1 MFESIRKHSK
11 IVMIVLFLL
20 IIPSFVLFG
29 VDGYRQSM
37 SASATVATVDGHDIT
52 QGDWD
57 AAHRQ
62 NIERMRAQSPNVDP
76 RLLDSP
82 EARYSSL
89 ERLVRERVLRIAA
102 EQKRILPSD
111 ARLARTLHDDPG
123 VAALRGPDGKLDMAQ
138 YREALQRQG
147 MTPEMY
153 ESSVRSELALRQIID
168 SVQATAF
175 ASTGQA
181 NAALDPFFEKRTIQV
196 AQFKPQ
202 DFTAKVS
209 LTDADLQA
217 YYQQHQ
223 QQFRV
228 QEQAD
233 VEYLVLDL
241 ESIKK
246 TIVPTEADLRTYYE
260 QNQAKLAGQEERRAS
275 HILLTVAKDA
285 PAAERDKAKAKAD
298 ELLAAA
304 RKNPAQF
311 AELARK
317 NSQDPGSAANGG
329 DLDFF
334 ARGAMVKP
342 FEDAAF
348 AMKKGEISDVVASDF
363 GYHIIM
369 LTDIK
374 APKVR
379 TFAEMRPELEAEYRQ
394 QQAQAKF
401 SEAAETFTNTVYE
414 QAESLQPAAERLK
427 LTVRTAANVAR
438 TPAPGAVGALAN
450 PRLLEAL
457 FSADAIEKKRNTEA
471 IEIGPNQLAAARI
484 VRHTP
489 AQTPAFE
496 AVEARV
502 RELAT
507 AQRAAELARKDG
519 EAKLAAWKA
528 DPAKA
533 SLPAAVTV
541 SRSDPQ
547 QQPRAVVDAAM
558 RVAAAPLPGF
568 EGVDLGAEGY
578 AVVRVNKVEARQPA
592 TGDNQARDR
601 AQVVQ
606 WWSSAEGA
614 AYYELLKEKMKV
626 RIKADRPAA
635 STVEG

>member
-37 SASATVATVDGHDIT
+37 SSGTAVATVDGHDIT

-76 RLLDSP
+76 RMLDSP
-82 EARYSSL
+82 EARYASL
-89 ERLVRERVLRIAA
+89 ERLVRERVLRTAA
-102 EQKRILPSD
+102 DQKRILPSD

-123 VAALRGPDGKLDMAQ
+123 VAALRGPDGKLDMVQ

-153 ESSVRSELALRQIID
+153 ESSVRAELALRQIID

-175 ASTGQA
+175 ATTGQA

-202 DFTAKVS
+202 DFTAKAT
-209 LTDADLQA
+209 LTDAELQA

-241 ESIKK
+241 DSIKK
-246 TIVPTEADLRTYYE
+246 GIVPTEQDLRTYYD

-317 NSQDPGSAANGG
+317 NSQDPGSATNGG

-348 AMKKGEISDVVASDF
+348 SLKKGEISDVVASDF

-374 APKVR
+374 SPKVR
-379 TFAEMRPELEAEYRQ
+379 SFAEMRPEMEAEYRQ

-401 SEAAETFTNTVYE
+401 SEAAEAFTNAVYE

-438 TPAPGAVGALAN
+438 TPVPGAPGALAN

-489 AQTPAFE
+489 AQTPAFD
-496 AVEARV
+496 AVQPRV

-507 AQRAAELARKDG
+507 AQRAAELARKEG
-519 EAKLAAWKA
+519 EARLAAWKA

-533 SLPAAVTV
+533 TLPAAVTV
-541 SRSDPQ
+541 SRGDPQ

-568 EGVDLGAEGY
+568 EGVDLGSEGY

-592 TGDNQARDR
+592 AGEAQARDR

-606 WWSSAEGA
+606 WWSSAEGT

-635 STVEG
+635 STVAG

>member
-37 SASATVATVDGHDIT
+37 SSSATVATVDGHDIT

-89 ERLVRERVLRIAA
+89 ERLVRERVLRAA
-102 EQKRILPSD
+102 ADQKRILPSD

-153 ESSVRSELALRQIID
+153 ESSVRAELALRQIID

-175 ASTGQA
+175 ATAAQA
-181 NAALDPFFEKRTIQV
+181 NAALDPFFEKRTLQV

-202 DFTAKVS
+202 DFTAKVA
-209 LTDADLQA
+209 LTDAELQA

-241 ESIKK
+241 DSVKK
-246 TIVPTEADLRTYYE
+246 TIVPTEQDLRTYYD

-285 PAAERDKAKAKAD
+285 PAAERDKAKARAD

-317 NSQDPGSAANGG
+317 NSQDPGSAVNGG

-348 AMKKGEISDVVASDF
+348 ALKKGEISDVVTSDF

-401 SEAAETFTNTVYE
+401 SEAAETFTNAVYE

-427 LTVRTAANVAR
+427 LTVRTATNVAR
-438 TPAPGAVGALAN
+438 TPLPGAAGALAN

-489 AQTPAFE
+489 AQTPAFDT
-496 AVEARV
+496 VQARV

-533 SLPAAVTV
+533 AMPAAVTV
-541 SRSDPQ
+541 SRGDPR

-558 RVAAAPLPGF
+558 RVAAEPLPGF
-568 EGVDLGAEGY
+568 EGVDLGTEGY
-578 AVVRVNKVEARQPA
+578 AVVRVNKIEARQPA
-592 TGDNQARDR
+592 EAEAQARDR